1 MTSAP
6 VSVSPFPRTVCRRG
20 RRSKDKHGETRH
32 RFRDDGGCLHVLGDH
47 GQGSRL
53 DRSTPGREDRGM
65 TLTLDYIRIVIIA
78 NGVDPVMFLAFHH
91 QVLQDPIKE
100 RIENEMAIKRRRE
113 QLIEEAKQKGMLP

>member
-1 MTSAP
+1 MTTAP

-53 DRSTPGREDRGM
+53 DRSTPGREG
-65 TLTLDYIRIVIIA
+65 TLSITIPFFSCR
-78 NGVDPVMFLAFHH
+78 FHLL
-91 QVLQDPIKE
+91 V
-100 RIENEMAIKRRRE
+100 
-113 QLIEEAKQKGMLP
+113 